1 MHKIS
6 EYKINDLYEGL
17 VENFEFVVTNEMMNN
32 FSDISGDYNPLH
44 KNTEYAISKGF
55 DGSLVY
61 GGILI
66 SQISKIIGMHMPGN
80 NSLWNGLSVNFL
92 NPLMVD
98 QKATID
104 ATVVHI
110 SKSTSSFKLNIRIL
124 YDEIIVLK
132 GSADITIL

>member
-1 MHKIS
+1 MI
-6 EYKINDLYEGL
+6 
-17 VENFEFVVTNEMMNN
+17 NN
-32 FSDISGDYNPLH
+32 FSNISGDYNPLH

>member
-1 MHKIS
+1 VHKIS
-6 EYKINDLYEGL
+6 EYNINDLYEGL

-32 FSDISGDYNPLH
+32 FSNISGDYNPLH

-110 SKSTSSFKLNIRIL
+110 SKATSSFKLNIRIL

>member
-6 EYKINDLYEGL
+6 EYNINDLYEGL

-32 FSDISGDYNPLH
+32 FSNISGDYNPLH